1 MIAPAKAAASAGPV
15 KQNKKKQTEFIRG
28 CSIIHQVV
36 VRLLTECVVPI
47 GSCQSQGMRKVS
59 TALILLLAVVDVC
72 RCDRDSCDI
81 DDPTLKKLCRKV
93 ESQEKY
99 QEKWV
104 ATNFKAEMVIML
116 NSNFVNDRLFPFFLS
131 FKCLGCF
138 ICCN

>member
-1 MIAPAKAAASAGPV
+1 
-15 KQNKKKQTEFIRG
+15 
-28 CSIIHQVV
+28 
-36 VRLLTECVVPI
+36 
-47 GSCQSQGMRKVS
+47 MRKVS

-116 NSNFVNDRLFPFFLS
+116 NSNFVNDRLFPFFFLLNVLVVL
-131 FKCLGCF
+131 FVVLMLLFTGWLYRCF
-138 ICCN
+138 DGTMQTKTG